1 METKYVIIIQCEIA
15 HRRCSGFA
23 CTQSFYE
30 KEDTFKNYKDDVKYI
45 SFTCGGCC
53 GKGIAAKLE
62 HFSKK
67 NKKINNISKD
77 EVVVHLAS
85 CMTTDNHHY
94 DRCPHAEYIKNLVLK
109 KGYKNIIEGSYFSK
123 NASKKREKGIYNSYE
138 D

>member
-1 METKYVIIIQCEIA
+1 MNIKYVVIIQCDIA

-23 CTQSFYE
+23 CTNSFYN
-30 KEDTFKNYKDDVKYI
+30 KEGNFKNYGDDTKYI

-53 GKGIAAKLE
+53 GKGVAMKLE

-67 NKKINNISKD
+67 LKSKTSVNKE
-77 EVVVHLAS
+77 EVVVHLSS

-94 DRCPHAEYIKNLVLK
+94 DRCPNINYIKDIILK
-109 KGYKNIIEGSYFSK
+109 KGYENIIEGSYISK
-123 NASKKREKGIYNSYE
+123 NAEKKREEGNYKCY